1 MLSMILL
8 LAPVPALFIVET
20 SQVSLFVLFVF
31 LFFFFFS
38 YTFSWKQM
46 KKSSE
51 AAIKKEPLTWAE
63 VTKET
68 AFQGLEKEFSESV
81 PVKRK
86 KLMEW

>member
-1 MLSMILL
+1 
-8 LAPVPALFIVET
+8 
-20 SQVSLFVLFVF
+20 
-31 LFFFFFS
+31 
-38 YTFSWKQM
+38 M